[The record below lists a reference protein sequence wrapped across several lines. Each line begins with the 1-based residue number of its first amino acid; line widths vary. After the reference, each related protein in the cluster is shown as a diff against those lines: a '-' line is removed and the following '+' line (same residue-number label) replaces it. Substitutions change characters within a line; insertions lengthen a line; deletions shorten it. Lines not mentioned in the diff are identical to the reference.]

1 MINFKLDIDKNQ
13 IELDSSFTSADNF
26 AEEMIL
32 MINTII
38 NVTAYQGTG
47 GSIEQGR
54 KFADQLKSVVAECL
68 DKDCEYEKFA
78 ADQKRIPE
86 V

>member
-1 MINFKLDIDKNQ
+1 MIHFKLDIEKNE
-13 IELDSSFTSADNF
+13 IELDSSFKSANHF

-38 NVTAYQGTG
+38 NVTAYYGTR
-47 GSIEQGR
+47 SNPEKGR
-54 KFADQLKSVVAECL
+54 EFADQLKTVIAENL

-78 ADQKRIPE
+78 AEQE
-86 V
+86 AGM

>member
-1 MINFKLDIDKNQ
+1 MINFKLDIDRNI

-38 NVTAYQGTG
+38 NVTAYQGTQG
-47 GSIEQGR
+47 DIERGR
-54 KFADQLKSVVAECL
+54 KFADQLKAVIAEGL

-78 ADQKRIPE
+78 SEQ
-86 V
+86 

>member
-1 MINFKLDIDKNQ
+1 MINFKLDIDKNE

-38 NVTAYQGTG
+38 NVTAYHGTHG
-47 GSIEQGR
+47 DIKRGR
-54 KFADQLKSVVAECL
+54 KFADQLKAVIAEQL
-68 DKDCEYEKFA
+68 DKDCEFEKFA
-78 ADQKRIPE
+78 SEQKQIPE

>member
-1 MINFKLDIDKNQ
+1 MINFKLDIEKNE
-13 IELDSSFTSADNF
+13 IELDSSFQSANHF

-38 NVTAYQGTG
+38 NVTAYYGTRNNP
-47 GSIEQGR
+47 EKGR
-54 KFADQLKSVVAECL
+54 EFADQLKTVIAENL

-78 ADQKRIPE
+78 AEQE
-86 V
+86 AGM